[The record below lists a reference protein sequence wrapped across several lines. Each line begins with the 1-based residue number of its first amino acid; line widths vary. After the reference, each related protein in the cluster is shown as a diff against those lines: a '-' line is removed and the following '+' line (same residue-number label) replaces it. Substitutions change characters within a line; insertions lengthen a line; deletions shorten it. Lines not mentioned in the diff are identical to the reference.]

1 MMHERR
7 GENKMT
13 EKQLNNLTYWLRENV
28 FKNTDIMYND
38 WLWEQEIDRDNIDTD
53 LIDIIASLHNIIYEL
68 VTGNRYN
75 YMFHWCNKIGSDCND
90 NVFDK
95 LLESEK

>member
-1 MMHERR
+1 
-7 GENKMT
+7 MT